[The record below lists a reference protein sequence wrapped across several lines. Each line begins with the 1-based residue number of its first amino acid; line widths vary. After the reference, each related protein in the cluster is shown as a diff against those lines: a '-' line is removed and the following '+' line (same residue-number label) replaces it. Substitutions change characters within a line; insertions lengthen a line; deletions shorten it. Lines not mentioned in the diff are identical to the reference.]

1 MVGLTKVII
10 IYRVNYLTSKYT
22 LQIPVFILSVLN
34 LVFAYVCGG
43 MAMIISRVKNI
54 LRSILIVFCLLL
66 AANLHAGDTK
76 FKYRNDYH
84 GYQFVEP
91 GSAEAMVADA
101 LVARPIGLVTTVVGS
116 AVYVVSLPFS
126 LLGGNEKQA
135 REKLVYEP
143 SAFTF
148 KRPLGEF
155 SSLD

>member
-1 MVGLTKVII
+1 MMNISKVI
-10 IYRVNYLTSKYT
+10 K
-22 LQIPVFILSVLN
+22 VLRTI
-34 LVFAYVCGG
+34 
-43 MAMIISRVKNI
+43 MITC
-54 LRSILIVFCLLL
+54 CLLL
-66 AANLHAGDTK
+66 AVNVHAGDAK

-84 GYQFVEP
+84 GYQFVDS

-101 LVARPIGLVTTVVGS
+101 LVARPIGLVTTLVGS
-116 AVYVVSLPFS
+116 AVYIVSLPFS

-135 REKLVYEP
+135 REKLVYGP

>member
-1 MVGLTKVII
+1 MTAFYKVLLVGV
-10 IYRVNYLTSKYT
+10 LTSFA
-22 LQIPVFILSVLN
+22 LQPIVLSASGASHVHYSYYGN
-34 LVFAYVCGG
+34 G
-43 MAMIISRVKNI
+43 
-54 LRSILIVFCLLL
+54 
-66 AANLHAGDTK
+66 
-76 FKYRNDYH
+76 
-84 GYQFVEP
+84 FVES

-101 LVARPIGLVTTVVGS
+101 LVARPIGLVSTVVGS

-135 REKLVYEP
+135 REKLVKEP

>member
-1 MVGLTKVII
+1 MNIKISLLMICFFC
-10 IYRVNYLTSKYT
+10 YL
-22 LQIPVFILSVLN
+22 LPVAVD
-34 LVFAYVCGG
+34 
-43 MAMIISRVKNI
+43 
-54 LRSILIVFCLLL
+54 
-66 AANLHAGDTK
+66 AGDVSYE
-76 FKYRNDYH
+76 FQYH
-84 GYQFVEP
+84 GSYFVES

-135 REKLVYEP
+135 REKLVKEP
-143 SAFTF
+143 TAFTF